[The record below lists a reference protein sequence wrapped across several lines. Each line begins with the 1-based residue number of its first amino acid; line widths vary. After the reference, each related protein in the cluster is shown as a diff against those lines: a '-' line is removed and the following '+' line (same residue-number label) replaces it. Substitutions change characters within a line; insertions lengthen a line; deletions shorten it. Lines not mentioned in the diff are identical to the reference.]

1 MEKGQVIKGYGLHM
15 SEGYS
20 KAKGV
25 CQQAATIGQCAD
37 NGTLAAWGIAIA
49 LRGLGDY
56 EASGEN
62 LSVAFKV
69 LTVIKGTIEEIAG
82 LPVVAIVYDYQGQ
95 PGRTVELLTL
105 VIKHLVEASG
115 WREKWPLPK
124 RLQAD
129 LGMPLG
135 SEAYSVALERGK
147 QLDLD
152 SVIGEL
158 KVQLFNADPSI
169 PKPANQAYSDP
180 LSPRELEVLT
190 FIADG
195 LTNREIA
202 DRLFVSFSTVKKHI
216 QHIYAKLNT
225 KNRTS
230 AIVRARELKLIS

>member
-1 MEKGQVIKGYGLHM
+1 MENGQVIKGYWLHM
-15 SEGYS
+15 NEGYS

-25 CQQAATIGQCAD
+25 CQQAVAVRQRAD
-37 NGTLAAWGIAIA
+37 NGKLAAWGIAIA
-49 LRGLGDY
+49 SRGLGDY
-56 EASGEN
+56 EAAGEN
-62 LSVAFKV
+62 LSVAFKY

-82 LPVVAIVYDYQGQ
+82 LPVDAIVYDYQGQ

-105 VIKHLVEASG
+105 VLKHLVEASG
-115 WREKWPLPK
+115 WMEKWPLPD

-129 LGMPLG
+129 LEMPLG
-135 SEAYSVALERGK
+135 SGAYSEAPERGK

-158 KVQLFNADPSI
+158 KVQLFNADPSVS
-169 PKPANQAYSDP
+169 KPANQACSDP

-202 DRLFVSFSTVKKHI
+202 DRLFVSVSTVKKHI

-230 AIVRARELKLIS
+230 AILRARELKLIS